1 MGDNMILLSIAII
14 AFILILDQVTKL
26 WFVANFALFESQEII
41 PNVFYWTRKFNTGAS
56 WGILEGQIGLFIVIT
71 ILALGFFVYLL
82 RDALQKQQP
91 WHIMGLSLMIGG
103 TLGNFI
109 DRLRLGG
116 VVDFIDVYI
125 FGYDFPVFN
134 VADSAL
140 NVGLVVFFIGVFL
153 FEHTTRQN
161 SEPN

>member
-1 MGDNMILLSIAII
+1 MILLSLSII
-14 AFILILDQVTKL
+14 AFIILFDQVTKW
-26 WFVANFALFESQEII
+26 WFVANFAMFESREII

-56 WGILEGQIGLFIVIT
+56 WGILEGQIGLFIVIS
-71 ILALGFFVYLL
+71 ILAMGFFLYLL
-82 RDALQKQQP
+82 RDAIQKNQP
-91 WHIMGLSLMIGG
+91 WHIIGLSLMIGG

-109 DRLRLGG
+109 DRVRFGG

-153 FEHTTRQN
+153 FEHDTRQTI
-161 SEPN
+161 EPN

>member
-1 MGDNMILLSIAII
+1 MILLSLSII
-14 AFILILDQVTKL
+14 AFIILFDQVTKW
-26 WFVANFALFESQEII
+26 WFVTNFAMFESREII

-56 WGILEGQIGLFIVIT
+56 WGILEGQIGLFIVIS
-71 ILALGFFVYLL
+71 ILAMGFFLYLL
-82 RDALQKQQP
+82 KDAIQKNQP
-91 WHIMGLSLMIGG
+91 WHIIGLSLMIGG

-109 DRLRLGG
+109 DRVRLGG

-153 FEHTTRQN
+153 FEHDTRQT

>member
-1 MGDNMILLSIAII
+1 MILLSLAII
-14 AFILILDQVTKL
+14 AFIILFDQATKL
-26 WFVANFALFESQEII
+26 WFVANFAMFESREII

-56 WGILEGQIGLFIVIT
+56 WGILEGQIGLFVVIT
-71 ILALGFFVYLL
+71 ILAMGFFIYLL
-82 RDALQKQQP
+82 RDGIQKNQP
-91 WHIMGLSLMIGG
+91 WHVIGLSLMIGG

-109 DRLRLGG
+109 DRVRLGG

-153 FEHTTRQN
+153 FEHTSRHT

>member
-1 MGDNMILLSIAII
+1 MGDRMIVLSLAII
-14 AFILILDQVTKL
+14 ALIILVDQATKL
-26 WFVANFALFESQEII
+26 WFVANFAMFESREII

-56 WGILEGQIGLFIVIT
+56 WGILEGQLGLFIVIT
-71 ILALGFFVYLL
+71 ILAIGFFIYLL
-82 RDALQKQQP
+82 RDAMQKNQP
-91 WHIMGLSLMIGG
+91 WHVVGLSLMMGG
-103 TLGNFI
+103 TIGNFI

-140 NVGLVVFFIGVFL
+140 NVGLVVFFIGVFF
-153 FEHTTRQN
+153 FEHTSRQN
-161 SEPN
+161 PEPN

>member
-1 MGDNMILLSIAII
+1 
-14 AFILILDQVTKL
+14 
-26 WFVANFALFESQEII
+26 
-41 PNVFYWTRKFNTGAS
+41 
-56 WGILEGQIGLFIVIT
+56 
-71 ILALGFFVYLL
+71 
-82 RDALQKQQP
+82 
-91 WHIMGLSLMIGG
+91 MIGG
-103 TLGNFI
+103 TLGNFL
-109 DRLRLGG
+109 DRIRLGG

-153 FEHTTRQN
+153 FEHTTRQT

>member
-1 MGDNMILLSIAII
+1 MILLSLAII
-14 AFILILDQVTKL
+14 AFILLLDQVTKL

-71 ILALGFFVYLL
+71 ILALGFFIYLL
-82 RDALQKQQP
+82 RDAIRQHQI
-91 WHIMGLSLMIGG
+91 WHITGLSLMIGG

-109 DRLRLGG
+109 DRIRLGG

>member
-1 MGDNMILLSIAII
+1 MILLSLAII
-14 AFILILDQVTKL
+14 AFILLFDQVTKL

-71 ILALGFFVYLL
+71 VLALGFFIYLL
-82 RDALQKQQP
+82 RDAIRQHQP
-91 WHIMGLSLMIGG
+91 WHTIGLSLMIGG

-109 DRLRLGG
+109 DRIRLGG